1 MVQMGKLRPK
11 EAQVGGRPHPSL
23 RTLLSQWHINHE
35 KMTEAPKAPSL
46 FKSTNHINSDAGEKP
61 VKRGAL
67 PSPDTSQ
74 FSGTDH
80 TIHWQLRWA
89 LPSGSLSI
97 PSPPRHPHQH
107 QPRLSHAHLFLEA
120 HPLSPRSP
128 VSCPSTK
135 GQTQRTSRILL
146 ENVGRGGF
154 THLVDEECV
163 CEGRGRGREL
173 HLRHSGARGSQE
185 QGLRGRRQR
194 SRLSSRAV
202 CRARAES
209 CLISHPRRV
218 RYHSP

>member
-23 RTLLSQWHINHE
+23 RTLLPQWHINHE
-35 KMTEAPKAPSL
+35 KMTDESGLPQKEAPKAPSL
-46 FKSTNHINSDAGEKP
+46 FKSTNHIDPDAGEKP

-107 QPRLSHAHLFLEA
+107 QPRLSHAHL
-120 HPLSPRSP
+120 SPGS
-128 VSCPSTK
+128 PSTV
-135 GQTQRTSRILL
+135 SPLP
-146 ENVGRGGF
+146 
-154 THLVDEECV
+154 
-163 CEGRGRGREL
+163 CEL
-173 HLRHSGARGSQE
+173 SIH
-185 QGLRGRRQR
+185 QR
-194 SRLSSRAV
+194 SDSADFPKPPGECGSGWV
-202 CRARAES
+202 YP
-209 CLISHPRRV
+209 PRG
-218 RYHSP
+218 